1 MKILVIGTGMYVS
14 GRNTDSYGTIFPS
27 IIEFQRANRLK
38 NLEILFVGKNISN
51 TSASKKKILQ
61 ALKISNVKMKLN
73 FYPENKKNKNYD
85 YKYILK
91 NEKNLSCVIVAV
103 PDHLH
108 FKIVDECL
116 SYNLH
121 TLVVKP
127 FTTKLIEAKKLIK
140 KQTIKKLH
148 GLVEFHK
155 RFDNHNLLL
164 KNTYESKKLGDPLY
178 FNVEYSQKK
187 IIPEKIFRS
196 WASKTNVIQ
205 YLGVHYIDL
214 VYFIT
219 KAKPLR
225 VMAMGQ
231 KNWLKR
237 KKINTYDSIQCLIEW
252 KTKSN
257 IIFNQTLVVNWID
270 PNSATSM
277 SYQKIKFCGTKGNYE
292 SDQKV
297 RGIKIVSDENEIQ
310 EPNPDFCQLFY
321 SENKDAHWKGYGIK
335 SVFNFLNGIK
345 VSANKKF
352 KLDQVFGHNCAN
364 FRDAMVST
372 AVVEAAT
379 KSLKKNFNWQKINL
393 K

>member
-155 RFDNHNLLL
+155 RFDKHNLLL

-257 IIFNQTLVVNWID
+257 IIFNQLSEHLKENMCD
-270 PNSATSM
+270 
-277 SYQKIKFCGTKGNYE
+277 IKYPF
-292 SDQKV
+292 
-297 RGIKIVSDENEIQ
+297 
-310 EPNPDFCQLFY
+310 
-321 SENKDAHWKGYGIK
+321 
-335 SVFNFLNGIK
+335 
-345 VSANKKF
+345 
-352 KLDQVFGHNCAN
+352 
-364 FRDAMVST
+364 
-372 AVVEAAT
+372 
-379 KSLKKNFNWQKINL
+379 
-393 K
+393 

>member
-155 RFDNHNLLL
+155 RFDKHNLLL

-196 WASKTNVIQ
+196 WS
-205 YLGVHYIDL
+205 
-214 VYFIT
+214 
-219 KAKPLR
+219 
-225 VMAMGQ
+225 
-231 KNWLKR
+231 
-237 KKINTYDSIQCLIEW
+237 
-252 KTKSN
+252 
-257 IIFNQTLVVNWID
+257 
-270 PNSATSM
+270 
-277 SYQKIKFCGTKGNYE
+277 
-292 SDQKV
+292 
-297 RGIKIVSDENEIQ
+297 
-310 EPNPDFCQLFY
+310 
-321 SENKDAHWKGYGIK
+321 
-335 SVFNFLNGIK
+335 
-345 VSANKKF
+345 
-352 KLDQVFGHNCAN
+352 
-364 FRDAMVST
+364 
-372 AVVEAAT
+372 
-379 KSLKKNFNWQKINL
+379 
-393 K
+393 